1 MMRWIVGSSL
11 QFRFLVLAVAVVLM
25 VFGFLRLRSASVDVL
40 PEFAPPFVEIQ
51 TEALGLAATEV
62 EALVTL
68 PLEELLTGVPWL
80 QSLRSES
87 VTGLSSIVL
96 FFEPGTDLIR
106 ARQMV
111 QERLTQAQGLPS
123 KKVAKAPVMLQPLS
137 ATSRVMM
144 VGLSSTE
151 LSLIEMSV
159 LARWNIK
166 PRLMGVPGVANVSVW
181 GQRERQLQVQ
191 VNPETLK
198 ANNVTLDQIIATTG
212 NALWVSP
219 LSFLEASTPGSGG
232 FIDTPNQRLNIRHLL
247 PISTAEDLARVNVD
261 GTSLSLGK
269 VASVVENHQPLIG
282 DSLINNTPGLLLVIE
297 KFPGANTPQVTRGLE
312 EAIEAL
318 RPGLQ
323 GIDISSALFRPATF
337 IEMALANLRS
347 VLLLSA
353 LFVSLILVAFLY
365 NWRSGVISF
374 ITIALSFMIT
384 LFVLYLRGASLN
396 VMVLAGLLIALSAVI
411 DDAAS
416 DVQHIMQRIRQHRLN
431 RSSKSTSSIIL
442 EASRETRRATT
453 YATLIC
459 LLAAMPFFFMGG
471 LAGSL
476 LQPLVVSYVLA
487 ILVSMLVALTVTPAL
502 SLMLFRNVPLEPSKL
517 THETTGASSLSAGTA
532 GRESPFVKNIERAY
546 ETFLAPL
553 AARPILA
560 LITAG
565 LMVVL
570 AAVLLPQLRQGS
582 LLPTFKERDVLISW
596 TGAPGTSH
604 PAMVEAS
611 TGLSS
616 ELQAIPG
623 VQTVAAQVGRAIT
636 SDEVASINSGKLWV
650 SLEANANY
658 NQTVADIRGVL
669 DNHPDLSSQ
678 LMTYTKK
685 VVDDTVT
692 GSSSPV
698 TVRIYGHELDIL
710 HAKAEEV
717 RQALGGIG
725 GITSPRVELQTQ
737 EDIIEVEVDLAAAQ
751 GYGLK
756 PGDVR
761 RAATTLV
768 NSIEVGNLFEE
779 QKVFDVVV
787 VGVPEIRSD
796 LSSIQNLLIDTPSG
810 EQVRLG
816 AVADVRIV
824 PTPNLI
830 KREGVSRSIDVFADV
845 QGRDLAAVTRDVQT
859 ALQTIEFPLEY
870 HPEVLGEYAQA
881 QTAQRSLWGFSI
893 AAVIGIF
900 LLLQAAFRSWRLA
913 TLVLLAL
920 PAAFLGGVLA
930 MLLGGSEVSVVS
942 LVSFLAVLGLATR
955 HSISLIQHY
964 EYLEQV
970 EGQTFSSDLIVRGT
984 RERLAPMLMTGLA
997 TLVALLP
1004 IVFMGGPGLEVLR
1017 PVAAIMVGGLLSTG
1031 LLTFFVLP
1039 ALYLWVKAHPELE
1052 FDLGP
1057 TAEWLPNVGRAADA
1071 TD

>member
-25 VFGFLRLRSASVDVL
+25 VVGFLRLRGASVDVL

-51 TEALGLAATEV
+51 TEALGLAAAEV

-96 FFEPGTDLIR
+96 FFEPGTNLIR

-159 LARWNIK
+159 LARWNVK

-247 PISTAEDLARVNVD
+247 PISTAEDLAKVNVD

-297 KFPGANTPQVTRGLE
+297 KFPGANTLQVTRGLE

-337 IEMALANLRS
+337 IEMALANLRG

-353 LFVSLILVAFLY
+353 LFVALVLVAFLY

-374 ITIALSFMIT
+374 ITIALSFMT
-384 LFVLYLRGASLN
+384 ALFVLYLRGASLN
-396 VMVLAGLLIALSAVI
+396 VMVLAGLLIALTAI
-411 DDAAS
+411 LDDAS

-431 RSSKSTSSIIL
+431 GSSKSTSSIIL
-442 EASRETRRATT
+442 EASRETRRAAT

-459 LLAAMPFFFMGG
+459 LLAAMPFFFMSG

-517 THETTGASSLSAGTA
+517 AHETTGASSLSAGTA
-532 GRESPFVKNIERAY
+532 GRDSPFVKNIERTY
-546 ETFLAPL
+546 QTFLSPV
-553 AARPILA
+553 AARPTLA

-570 AAVLLPQLRQGS
+570 AALLLPQLRQGS

-596 TGAPGTSH
+596 MGAPGTSH
-604 PAMVEAS
+604 PAMIEAS
-611 TGLSS
+611 TGLSN

-623 VQTVAAQVGRAIT
+623 IQTVAAQVGRAIT

-698 TVRIYGHELDIL
+698 TVRIYGHELAIL
-710 HAKAEEV
+710 YAKAEEV
-717 RQALGGIG
+717 RQALAGIG

-737 EDIIEVEVDLAAAQ
+737 EDIVEVEVDLAAAQ

-816 AVADVRIV
+816 EVADVRIV

-845 QGRDLAAVTRDVQT
+845 QGRDLAAVTRDVQA

-900 LLLQAAFRSWRLA
+900 LLLQGAFRSWRLA

-920 PAAFLGGVLA
+920 PAALLGGVLA
-930 MLLGGSEVSVVS
+930 VFLGGSELSVVS
-942 LVSFLAVLGLATR
+942 LVSFLAVLGLAVR
-955 HSISLIQHY
+955 HSIGLIQHY
-964 EYLEQV
+964 EFLEQV
-970 EGQTFSSDLIVRGT
+970 EGQTFSSDLIVRGS
-984 RERLAPMLMTGLA
+984 RERLAPMLMSGLA

-1004 IVFMGGPGLEVLR
+1004 ILFMGGPGLEVMR
-1017 PVAAIMVGGLLSTG
+1017 PVAGIMVGGLLSTG

-1039 ALYLWVKAHPELE
+1039 ALYLWVKARPELE
-1052 FDLGP
+1052 FDLGSA
-1057 TAEWLPNVGRAADA
+1057 TEWLPSVGRAADA